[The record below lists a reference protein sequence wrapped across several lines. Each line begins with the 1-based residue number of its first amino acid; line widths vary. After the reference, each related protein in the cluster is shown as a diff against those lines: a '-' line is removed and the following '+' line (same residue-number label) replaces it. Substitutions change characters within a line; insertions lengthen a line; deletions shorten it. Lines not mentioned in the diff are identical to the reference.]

1 MNSVHTIN
9 LKSGPK
15 SMNSLHIAYIHCY
28 HNLIVLNL
36 KVFFLYEKLGKYF
49 LLDCVDVFAD
59 WHMGSPS
66 A

>member
-15 SMNSLHIAYIHCY
+15 SMNSLHIARIHCY
-28 HNLIVLNL
+28 QDLVAMNL

-49 LLDCVDVFAD
+49 LSGRADVFAE
-59 WHMGSPS
+59 G
-66 A
+66 